1 MAFGHQQLDVYRVS
15 LEYVRWS
22 FQICERLKGNH
33 RHAREQLLR
42 AAQSI
47 PLNIAEGNAKAT
59 EPERRR
65 FFEIARG
72 SAVECTAIQDVLEIC
87 GGIQPGENHE
97 GNRLLDRI
105 SAMLTRLGGRGY
117 SVKEDQAE
125 YDSSGQDG
133 IGR

>member
-1 MAFGHQQLDVYRVS
+1 MTHTLH
-15 LEYVRWS
+15 
-22 FQICERLKGNH
+22 RLGTDP
-33 RHAREQLLR
+33 EQLREDYVILVMP
-42 AAQSI
+42 SKDI
-47 PLNIAEGNAKAT
+47 NHVGSGPKL
-59 EPERRR
+59 RR